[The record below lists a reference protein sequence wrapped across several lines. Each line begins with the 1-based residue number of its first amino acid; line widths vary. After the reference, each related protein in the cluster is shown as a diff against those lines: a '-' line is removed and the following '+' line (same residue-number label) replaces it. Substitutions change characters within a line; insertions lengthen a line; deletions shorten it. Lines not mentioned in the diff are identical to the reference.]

1 MSFALGVLVMASLS
15 PLSMSNSVLGQK
27 VEVIKGKKVNRTASK
42 AAPELQPQTV
52 TDNSQQNAKSA
63 ELDKKAAALDAR
75 EKQLAAKE
83 AALDEK
89 QQDQSA
95 AEDQDIVN
103 EQVANKDNRILD
115 YHHFVKGGGAFR
127 DGGARGTDEW
137 WAQAGL
143 TLRLFS
149 K

>member
-15 PLSMSNSVLGQK
+15 PLSMSNTVLGQK

-42 AAPELQPQTV
+42 PAPELQPQTV

-63 ELDKKAAALDAR
+63 ELDKKAAALDAK

-89 QQDQSA
+89 QQDASA
-95 AEDQDIVN
+95 AEKAKN
-103 EQVANKDNRILD
+103 ERQQKQLKQIEKIAKDN
-115 YHHFVKGGGAFR
+115 
-127 DGGARGTDEW
+127 
-137 WAQAGL
+137 QAGFENATDAL
-143 TLRLFS
+143 TGE
-149 K
+149 